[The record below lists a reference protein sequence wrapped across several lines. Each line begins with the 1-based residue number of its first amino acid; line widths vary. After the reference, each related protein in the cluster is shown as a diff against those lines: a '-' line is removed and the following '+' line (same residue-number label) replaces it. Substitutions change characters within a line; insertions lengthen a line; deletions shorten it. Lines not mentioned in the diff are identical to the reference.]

1 MATNPY
7 AAPTARVAD
16 AHAGAVDDAAFIA
29 EGQSLS
35 AGQGWQWIT
44 GGWSLFRAQ
53 PGLWIGIA
61 VALMLF
67 YFLIG
72 LIPWVGQLAT
82 TLLTPIVAGG
92 LLLGCKALDEGDAL
106 TFGHLFEGFRIPQTG
121 RLAMLGAV
129 TLLTAI
135 ILVVAIVAVAGV
147 GYGVAAMGG
156 TPGTAGLGLTTLLA
170 VLVALAISV
179 PLYMAL
185 WFAPS
190 LVTLQ
195 DYAPFD
201 ALKASFFACLK
212 NILPFLVY
220 GVMLFILAVVAMIP
234 LGLGMLVLVPVIVA
248 SVYAAYR
255 DVFFVR

>member
-16 AHAGAVDDAAFIA
+16 AHTGTADDAEFIP
-29 EGQSLS
+29 EGQALS

-53 PGLWIGIA
+53 PGLWIGVA
-61 VALMLF
+61 VALLLF
-67 YFLIG
+67 YGVVG

-82 TLLTPIVAGG
+82 TLVTPVLAGG

-106 TFGHLFEGFRIPQTG
+106 TFGHVFEGFRIPQTG
-121 RLAMLGAV
+121 RLLLLGAA
-129 TLLTAI
+129 TLLSAI
-135 ILVVAIVAVAGV
+135 ILVVAVVAVAGV

-156 TPGTAGLGLTTLLA
+156 NAGTAGIGVTTLLA

-179 PLYMAL
+179 PIYMAL
-185 WFAPS
+185 WFAPA
-190 LVTLQ
+190 LVTFQ

-212 NILPFLVY
+212 NIVPFLVY
-220 GVMLFILAVVAMIP
+220 GVMLFILMIVAMIP
-234 LGLGMLVLVPVIVA
+234 FGLGMLVMVPVIIA